1 MRGSRKPKTFKVDIQ
16 RELLLTGCAIEETK
30 RKARQREQHI
40 KDLLARVQKS
50 HEEKKKRN
58 IGLHNRQNQQSSV
71 KASLFEFPDSEGA
84 EGAELR
90 TLAPSR
96 SSSRVDIRGVYTPKK
111 PSSRCPSVQPPPRGC
126 TCLCFSSTDV
136 VPLSLRLAHLA
147 SLPKKG
153 ARFFTNSTYNRP
165 RRGRDYGEDER
176 ERAQAKRP
184 QSSHPHPGW
193 GAASRPASST
203 RRTTGRGG
211 EKARPMSAK

>member
-71 KASLFEFPDSEGA
+71 KASLFQFPDSEGA

-111 PSSRCPSVQPPPRGC
+111 PSSRCPSVHPPPR
-126 TCLCFSSTDV
+126 
-136 VPLSLRLAHLA
+136 PLPLYQFH
-147 SLPKKG
+147 
-153 ARFFTNSTYNRP
+153 
-165 RRGRDYGEDER
+165 
-176 ERAQAKRP
+176 
-184 QSSHPHPGW
+184 
-193 GAASRPASST
+193 
-203 RRTTGRGG
+203 
-211 EKARPMSAK
+211 

>member
-1 MRGSRKPKTFKVDIQ
+1 MCWLLTTLRYFSGGREEFGGRFAMRGSRKPKTFKVDIQ

-71 KASLFEFPDSEGA
+71 KASLIQFPDSEGA

-111 PSSRCPSVQPPPRGC
+111 PSSRCPSVHPPPR
-126 TCLCFSSTDV
+126 
-136 VPLSLRLAHLA
+136 PLPLFQFH
-147 SLPKKG
+147 
-153 ARFFTNSTYNRP
+153 
-165 RRGRDYGEDER
+165 
-176 ERAQAKRP
+176 
-184 QSSHPHPGW
+184 
-193 GAASRPASST
+193 
-203 RRTTGRGG
+203 
-211 EKARPMSAK
+211 